1 MHHPQYTTI
10 PAVDSE
16 CGYACSD
23 HASATNAGYPAVFIF
38 EAAADNTS
46 PYIHTD
52 GDAYD
57 TVSFDHI
64 LEHAKLVT
72 GFVYELAF
80 ATGL

>member
-1 MHHPQYTTI
+1 ME
-10 PAVDSE
+10 SE

-23 HASATNAGYPAVFIF
+23 HASVNNAGYPSAFVF
-38 EAAADNTS
+38 EAAPDNTS
-46 PYIHTD
+46 PYTHTRD
-52 GDAYD
+52 DAYD

-80 ATGL
+80 ATL